1 MISRLPGSRCLEVS
15 GCSLRRKA
23 GGRVAHDETR
33 DVDRRRAATGLDRA
47 RVRAQRS
54 CLALHSAITWLG
66 ALRGW
71 RHARAS
77 GMALGMGARDDHA
90 RQRSGSGRRIPLRAR
105 GASSWGEAEGHEHS
119 PAGSFWILVTR
130 RTAAG
135 GNLARSRLL
144 EINFPTSPLG
154 ERRPGFSLEKNGFT
168 RVKVVTRR
176 TAGAPPLC
184 FRPFLANMFVDGAG
198 GWPRARLMNSL
209 TRILRTLP

>member
-90 RQRSGSGRRIPLRAR
+90 RQRSGLGRRIPLRAR

-119 PAGSFWILVTR
+119 PAGILVTR
-130 RTAAG
+130 RTAG
-135 GNLARSRLL
+135 GSAFMFSSIFGEHVRRWSGWVAARGGARLINLCEESCEPYHSFREKVGRVVSR
-144 EINFPTSPLG
+144 FKPDHKS
-154 ERRPGFSLEKNGFT
+154 
-168 RVKVVTRR
+168 
-176 TAGAPPLC
+176 C
-184 FRPFLANMFVDGAG
+184 
-198 GWPRARLMNSL
+198 PRARLRL
-209 TRILRTLP
+209 